1 MKPAKFDDLA
11 NDIVRPDIDKF
22 IHPLALYRGTR
33 SLGQIQAKWNFAI
46 AMMHSECESFSE
58 GVKIA
63 NNPEVSHLCEPRSST
78 QHLQLKSFFSRLH
91 DHPRVTDNVTG
102 LTDYVRMLLPNG
114 GFDLQKVSYV
124 DRSRSTKVP
133 WRIWRDKNKPGRTP
147 GIITPRES
155 LFYPYVI
162 HKPENDD
169 GTFEIMVLVNE
180 VVPKNYP
187 DHIRADICQDLVV
200 GLLAGEIDPDELRAA
215 SKDYAK
221 KVFEMHPLKYG
232 HISLDAPFGPDNENT
247 LLDVLA
253 N

>member
-1 MKPAKFDDLA
+1 MRIAKFDDLA

-22 IHPLALYRGTR
+22 IQPLALYRGTR
-33 SLGQIQAKWNFAI
+33 SLGQIQSKWNFAI

-63 NNPEVSHLCEPRSST
+63 NVPSLPHLCEPRTST
-78 QHLQLKSFFSRLH
+78 QTVLLRSFFSRLH
-91 DHPRVTDNVTG
+91 DHPKVTDNVSG

-114 GFDLQKVSYV
+114 GWNLQKVSYV
-124 DRSRSTKVP
+124 DAGRSTQVP
-133 WRIWRDKNKPGRTP
+133 WRIWGDKALRKPRT
-147 GIITPRES
+147 IIKPRES

-169 GTFEIMVLVNE
+169 GTYELMVLVNE
-180 VVPKNYP
+180 AVPKNYP
-187 DHIRADICQDLVV
+187 DFIRADICQDLVV
-200 GLLAGEIDPDELRAA
+200 GLLAGDIDPDELRAA

-232 HISLDAPFGPDNENT
+232 HLSLDAPFGEGDDRT
-247 LLDVLA
+247 MLDVLA
-253 N
+253 G